1 MIRFGKQPRVRGAQR
16 TTVDGETFHS
26 KREARRYQDL
36 RLLERAGEI
45 TNLQRQVRFPIKING
60 ELVTTY
66 VSDFTYEQDG
76 KVVVE
81 DSKGWRTDMYKLKKI
96 LVKASYGIDILET

>member
-1 MIRFGKQPRVRGAQR
+1 MNRFGKQPRVRGAQR
-16 TTVDGETFHS
+16 TTVDGEVFHS

-45 TNLQRQVRFPIKING
+45 SNLQRQVRFPIRING

-76 KVVVE
+76 KVIVE
-81 DSKGWRTDMYKLKKI
+81 DSKGWRTDTYKLKKK
-96 LVKASYGIDILET
+96 LVKASYGVDILET